1 MRWLSRAK
9 SLPVLTGFSVVVT
22 IPSLPGR
29 GRPGNPECPRH
40 IPGACPTPES
50 GIGARN
56 DQPTSARGGHRSL
69 WTAFALVSSVGVPS
83 NTTRPAPE
91 RPKVA
96 LVAFNAPKGPFG
108 ASNAP
113 KATLGR
119 WSAHVLREVLTGQSG
134 PRSDQLG
141 GCAF

>member
-56 DQPTSARGGHRSL
+56 DQPTYSARWSPVTVDRLRAGQFGGG
-69 WTAFALVSSVGVPS
+69 AFEYHAAAAGAPQGGLGCVQRTQGALRCV
-83 NTTRPAPE
+83 
-91 RPKVA
+91 
-96 LVAFNAPKGPFG
+96 
-108 ASNAP
+108 
-113 KATLGR
+113 
-119 WSAHVLREVLTGQSG
+119 
-134 PRSDQLG
+134 
-141 GCAF
+141 